1 MNPTDFRVRRATIE
15 DLPALTAL
23 WQSMNLPVNGRD
35 RRLTEF
41 QIATDAAGKLAG
53 AIGFQL
59 VGKQGLIHSEGF
71 TDFGVADI
79 VRPML
84 WERLQTVATNHGTVR
99 AWTKEIAP
107 FWKQIGLA
115 EPDAETLAK
124 LPVFSSDQPGKWLTI
139 KLRED
144 IEEVLSLDK
153 EFELF
158 KQSAEQ
164 QSLAALSQAKIL
176 KTVATALAVIL
187 AIVVVVAVVYMMSH
201 QNPGGPAP
209 VSRP

>member
-1 MNPTDFRVRRATIE
+1 MNPSDFRVRRATIE

-23 WQSMNLPVNGRD
+23 WQSMNLPASGLD

-41 QIATDAAGKLAG
+41 QVATDAAGKLVG

-71 TDFGVADI
+71 TDFGVADT

-84 WERLQTVATNHGTVR
+84 WERLQMVATNHGIVR

-107 FWKQIGLA
+107 FWKQTGLA
-115 EPDAETLAK
+115 EPDADTLSK
-124 LPVFSSDQPGKWLTI
+124 LPAFSSNEVPGKWFTI

-144 IEEVLSLDK
+144 VEEVLSLDK

-158 KQSAEQ
+158 KQSAQQ
-164 QSLAALSQAKIL
+164 QSEAAMNQAKTL
-176 KTVATALAVIL
+176 KTIATIAAIIL
-187 AIVVVVAVVYMMSH
+187 AIIVVVGSIYLMK
-201 QNPGGPAP
+201 NNIAP
-209 VSRP
+209 PPR

>member
-1 MNPTDFRVRRATIE
+1 MNPSDFRVRRATIE

-23 WQSMNLPVNGRD
+23 WQSMNLPVNGLD

-41 QIATDAAGKLAG
+41 QVATDAAGKLVG
-53 AIGFQL
+53 AVGFQL

-71 TDFGVADI
+71 TDFGMADT

-84 WERLQTVATNHGTVR
+84 WERLQMVATNHGTVR

-115 EPDAETLAK
+115 EPDAETLGK
-124 LPVFSSDQPGKWLTI
+124 LPVFSANELPGKWLTL

-144 IEEVLSLDK
+144 VEEVLSLDK

-164 QSLAALSQAKIL
+164 QSQAAFNQAKML
-176 KTVATALAVIL
+176 KTIATIAAIIL
-187 AIVVVVAVVYMMSH
+187 AIVVVAGSIYMMR
-201 QNPGGPAP
+201 NNFAP
-209 VSRP
+209 TPR

>member
-1 MNPTDFRVRRATIE
+1 MSPNDFRVRRATIE
-15 DLPALTAL
+15 DLPALTVL
-23 WQSMNLPVNGRD
+23 WQSMNLPVNGLD

-41 QIATDAAGKLAG
+41 QVATDAAGKLVG

-59 VGKQGLIHSEGF
+59 VRKQGLIHSEGF
-71 TDFGVADI
+71 TDFGVADT

-84 WERLQTVATNHGTVR
+84 WERLQMVATNHGTVR

-124 LPVFSSDQPGKWLTI
+124 LPVFSSNEQPGKWLTI

-164 QSLAALSQAKIL
+164 QSQAAFNQAKML
-176 KTVATALAVIL
+176 KTIATIAAIIL
-187 AIVVVVAVVYMMSH
+187 AIVVVAGSIYMMR
-201 QNPGGPAP
+201 NNFAP
-209 VSRP
+209 TPR

>member
-1 MNPTDFRVRRATIE
+1 MNPADFKIRRATIE

-23 WQSMNLPVNGRD
+23 WQTMNLPVNGLD

-41 QIATDAAGKLAG
+41 QVATDAAGKLVG

-71 TDFGVADI
+71 TDFGVTDI

-84 WERLQTVATNHGTVR
+84 WERLQMVATNHGTVR
-99 AWTKEIAP
+99 VWTKEIAP
-107 FWKQIGLA
+107 FWKQIGLV
-115 EPDAETLAK
+115 EPDADTLTK
-124 LPVFSSDQPGKWLTI
+124 LPLFANDQPGKWLTI

-144 IEEVLSLDK
+144 VEELLSVDK

-158 KQSAEQ
+158 KQTAAQ
-164 QSLAALSQAKIL
+164 QSQAALNQAKIL
-176 KTVATALAVIL
+176 KTIATVLAIILAVGV
-187 AIVVVVAVVYMMSH
+187 IVGAVYVLR
-201 QNPGGPAP
+201 NNAAP
-209 VSRP
+209 LPR